1 MDWAGVLRKP
11 RMDGVSEGFHAGLC
25 TTTYDFLGIQRIW
38 IWIYQDFKRVWEG
51 DWDTIVVLNRHF

>member
-1 MDWAGVLRKP
+1 
-11 RMDGVSEGFHAGLC
+11 MDGVSEGFHAGLC